1 MNNLRKVII
10 LLVGI
15 LLSGAA
21 MAQRAESLC
30 FEKRYTFYFRVNS
43 DELDDDYMGNSETKG
58 LMYKEIGTL
67 LSNPSEVDSLILLSS
82 ASPEGRYE
90 INRRLARERSKMAST
105 LVTPTSTSLLYLVAR
120 SWRTQT

>member
-58 LMYKEIGTL
+58 LMYKEIGTRFWIVVHKVWGTVTKNAL
-67 LSNPSEVDSLILLSS
+67 QLSFFFLKLDLWMKF
-82 ASPEGRYE
+82 R
-90 INRRLARERSKMAST
+90 
-105 LVTPTSTSLLYLVAR
+105 
-120 SWRTQT
+120 